1 MLSSQEVAT
10 LITALGCGIG
20 RDEYNPDKLRYHSI
34 IIMTDADV
42 DGSHIRTLLLT
53 FFFRQMPEMIER
65 GHIFIAQPPLYKI
78 KKGKQEQYLKD
89 DEALTNLLTSIAVD
103 GSSLH
108 VSPDAP
114 AIQGVALEN
123 MVKLYQSTMIMIGR
137 MHRRMPE
144 SLLTQLIYTTPIT
157 ATTMQ
162 DKTALVAIGE
172 QLVAQL
178 AISEDDSRSFL
189 FNVEL
194 TEEGTNDLVLTMRQH
209 GIDYDYHINSDFVAS
224 PEYEKIRSLNETI
237 NGLMEKDGFIKRGE
251 KTLPV
256 SEFHEALDW
265 LMAEAKRGQYIQR
278 YKGLGEMNP
287 EQLWETTMDPS
298 QRRML
303 QVTIEDAIGAD
314 QLFTTLMGD
323 QVEPRRNFI
332 ESNALNV
339 ENLDV

>member
-1 MLSSQEVAT
+1 
-10 LITALGCGIG
+10 
-20 RDEYNPDKLRYHSI
+20 
-34 IIMTDADV
+34 MTDADV

-89 DEALTNLLTSIAVD
+89 ENALTKLLTSIAVD
-103 GSSLH
+103 NAALH
-108 VSPDAP
+108 VSTDAP
-114 AIQGVALEN
+114 AITGVALEN
-123 MVKLYQSTMIMIGR
+123 MVTLYQSTMLMIGR

-144 SLLTQLIYTTPIT
+144 SLLTQLLYSRPLNDE
-157 ATTMQ
+157 ALN
-162 DKTALVAIGE
+162 DKAVLGEIGE
-172 QLVAQL
+172 QIVANL

-189 FNVEL
+189 QTVEL
-194 TEEGTNDLVLTMRQH
+194 SEDGTNELVIIMRQH
-209 GIDYDYHINSDFVAS
+209 GIDYNYHINSDFVNS
-224 PEYEKIRSLNETI
+224 PEYKKIRSLNETI
-237 NGLMEKDGFIKRGE
+237 NGLMEEGAYIKRGD

-256 SEFHEALDW
+256 TEFKQALEW

-287 EQLWETTMDPS
+287 NQLWETTMDPDA
-298 QRRML
+298 RRML
-303 QVTIEDAIGAD
+303 QVTIEDAISAD

-323 QVEPRRNFI
+323 HVEPRREFI